1 MYRLVIGPSG
11 SGKTHYILNRIKQ
24 RIREGGDRLLW
35 IVPEQHS
42 FACERTLL
50 RELGP
55 VDAARVQ
62 VLSFSRLADHV
73 FRQTGG
79 MAGNRLDDGIRA
91 LLMSRA
97 LEQVAAVAE
106 DTARTAGDLRPGLA
120 ADSAYM
126 EQLLTLWQE
135 LRQCETATDALE
147 QMARRLAEEDGPDA
161 LLTQKMESLY
171 RVFSVYEGLAAAT
184 GADELDT
191 LTRLAQVLPDST
203 LPEAASVF
211 VDGFKGFTAQ
221 ELRVLEGLMSRC
233 REMTVALG
241 TDTPGIRWP
250 GTRREDCRREYTLF
264 SPVTATVESLSRMAY
279 DQNKTWDL
287 IRLTENHR
295 AQSRALE
302 ALEAGLYAPAPAV
315 YDAPAPEV
323 TVTPCTDVYEESRYV
338 TRCIRAL
345 QRQGYRCR
353 DIAVVMRN
361 PEDYE
366 GILDRMLAAEEIP
379 HFMDKRQDLLCEPLA
394 AYVRSALRVAVD
406 GWRTEELL
414 RLMKTDLW
422 GLTPVQ
428 IAEMEN
434 YVYTWRIDGRRWEQE
449 WTENPAG
456 MDRKMGQKEKATL
469 ARLNAYRAALVASLS
484 GLRSDLRGPV
494 TGRQFAGAVYRWLSG
509 QKELPARIAAQVAV
523 LEELAQPVLADHAA
537 RLWDEVMGILDRFA
551 VALDDQRLPA
561 SRMEDLFTMLCRMVD
576 MGAIP
581 QGLDAVTVGG
591 VDRIRYNAPRAVF
604 VLGANE
610 GVLPAYPMGDGLLTE
625 EERRRLKE
633 RGLNLAEDVLT
644 QCVEERYYAYMAVAA
659 PSERLTVTYRT
670 ATETGPS
677 PLVNTIRRILPQLR
691 VDEAARADGTD
702 LESVDEMFHRLAQG
716 YGHPTPVTAAL
727 KEVVA
732 RHPDYSR
739 RLAAVERSAD
749 RHPDFRLEDGA
760 VARQLFGTDMCVSAT
775 QTDTFYKC
783 RFKYFCQFGLRVYP
797 RQVAK
802 LDGRIFGT
810 LVHYAMETLLPRY
823 CEADGLVS
831 QLRQKETALTPEAG
845 LMARLHTDARQVL
858 TEYVQRVMGGFAE
871 KDGRF
876 LYQFDLAVRAASNL
890 LWHTLVE
897 LQQSRFTP
905 VDFEL
910 GIHPA
915 EDTDAE
921 GILSVRLPL
930 REGSLQ
936 VRGKVDRVDLF
947 LRGDGTAFVR
957 VIDYKSGKTTFDL
970 SQLTAGQST
979 QMLMYLYIL
988 CDNSRRY
995 LPEGGEIRPAG
1006 VLYHPVTDLTVEHD
1020 TKNKEQSRL
1029 RMMKMDGMVLADPAV
1044 VLAMERE
1051 TAENFIPATLDP
1063 AGNPK
1068 GNVATSEQF
1077 ALLRRVIET
1086 LLIRMGESLLDGDI
1100 AAIPTRDGQHNACDY
1115 CDYKAV
1121 CGRDPEDPA
1130 NELKTKR
1137 FAAAM
1142 KELEEEVTADG

>member
-1 MYRLVIGPSG
+1 MYQLVIGPSG
-11 SGKTHYILNRIKQ
+11 SGKTHYILNTLKQ
-24 RIREGGDRLLW
+24 SIREGWGHLLW
-35 IVPEQHS
+35 LVPEQHS
-42 FACERTLL
+42 FECERTLL

-73 FRQTGG
+73 FRQVGG
-79 MAGNRLDDGIRA
+79 MAANRLDDGTRA

-106 DTARTAGDLRPGLA
+106 DAAAPAGALRPGLA

-126 EQLLTLWQE
+126 EQLLSLWQE
-135 LRQCETATDALE
+135 LRQCETTTDRLE
-147 QMARRLAEEDGPDA
+147 EMARRLADEDGPEA
-161 LLTQKMESLY
+161 LLTQKVESLY
-171 RVFSVYEGLAAAT
+171 RVFSAYEGLAAAT
-184 GADELDT
+184 GADEWDT

-203 LPEAASVF
+203 LPEGAAVF

-221 ELRVLEGLMSRC
+221 ELRVLEGLMARC
-233 REMTVALG
+233 RRMTVALG

-250 GTRREDCRREYTLF
+250 GARREDCRREYTLF
-264 SPVTATVESLSRMAY
+264 SPVTDTVEALSRMARE
-279 DQNKTWDL
+279 QSKTWEL
-287 IRLTENHR
+287 VQLTENHR
-295 AQSRALE
+295 TQSAPLR

-315 YDAPAPEV
+315 YDSPAPEV
-323 TVTPCTDVYEESRYV
+323 TVTPCADVYEECRYV

-345 QRQGYRCR
+345 QWQGYRCR

-361 PEDYE
+361 PADYE
-366 GILDRMLAAEEIP
+366 GILDFMLAQEDIP
-379 HFMDKRQDLLCEPLA
+379 YFMDKRQDLLCQPLV
-394 AYVRSALRVAVD
+394 AYVRSALRVAVV

-422 GLTPVQ
+422 GLAPVQ

-456 MDRKMGQKEKATL
+456 MDRKMGQKERADL
-469 ARLNAYRAALVASLS
+469 ARLNGYRAALVDSLS
-484 GLRSDLRGPV
+484 GLRGALRGPV
-494 TGRQFAGAVYRWLSG
+494 TGRQFAGAVYRWLAE
-509 QKELPARIAAQVAV
+509 QKELPARIAAQAAV

-551 VALDDQRLPA
+551 VALDGQRLPA
-561 SRMEDLFTMLCRMVD
+561 SRMEDLFTMLCGMVD

-604 VLGANE
+604 LLGANE

-625 EERRRLKE
+625 EERRLLKE
-633 RGLNLAEDVLT
+633 RGMNLAEDLLT

-659 PSERLTVTYRT
+659 PSQRLTVTYQT
-670 ATETGPS
+670 AAETGPS
-677 PLVNTIRRILPQLR
+677 PLVAMMHKILPGLHKG
-691 VDEAARADGTD
+691 EAAKEDGTD
-702 LESVDEMFHRLAQG
+702 LQSADEMFHRLARG
-716 YGHPTPVTAAL
+716 YSRPTPVTAAL
-727 KEVVA
+727 KQVVS
-732 RHPDYSR
+732 RHPDYAR
-739 RLAAVERSAD
+739 RLAAVERSAE
-749 RHPDFRLEDGA
+749 RHPDFRLEDGE

-775 QTDTFYKC
+775 QTDTYYKC

-823 CEADGLVS
+823 CEEEGLVA

-845 LMARLHTDARQVL
+845 LMAGLRADARQVL
-858 TEYVQRVMGGFAE
+858 EDYVNRTMGGFE
-871 KDGRF
+871 GKDGRF
-876 LYQFDLAVRAASNL
+876 RYQFDLAVRAACNL

-915 EDTDAE
+915 EDADAE

-930 REGSLQ
+930 KEGSLQ

-947 LRGDGTAFVR
+947 VRGDGTAFVR

-988 CDNSRRY
+988 CDNSHRY
-995 LPEGGEIRPAG
+995 LPEGGQVRPAG
-1006 VLYHPVTDLTVEHD
+1006 VLYHPVADLTVEHD

-1029 RMMKMDGMVLADPAV
+1029 RLMKMDGMVLADPSV

-1051 TAENFIPATLDP
+1051 TGENFIPATLDA

-1068 GNVATSEQF
+1068 GNVATKEQF
-1077 ALLRRVIET
+1077 DLLRRVIER
-1086 LLIRMGESLLDGDI
+1086 LLVQMGEGLLAGDI

-1115 CDYKAV
+1115 CEYKAV

-1130 NELKTKR
+1130 NELKSKR